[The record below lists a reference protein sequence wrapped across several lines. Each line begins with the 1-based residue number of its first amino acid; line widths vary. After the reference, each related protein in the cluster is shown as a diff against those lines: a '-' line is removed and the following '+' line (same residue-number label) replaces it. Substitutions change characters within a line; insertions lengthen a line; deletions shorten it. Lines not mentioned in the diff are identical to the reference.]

1 MYYYF
6 DKVISSLIGIFIFWR
21 FLKWKKKK
29 ESVLVAEE
37 SLKKTITVRELVI
50 CIVYYSKLKF
60 SLSVQLSLTS
70 YYYYKIFA
78 LVGLSELYI
87 TFTLLP
93 TFGTE
98 FPALIHFLFVL
109 LPIYNVFN
117 LDDIRKISAIQYVH
131 SYRFS
136 IDLYPPLFCCSNHDS
151 CCLIIHKYPPIL
163 Q

>member
-1 MYYYF
+1 MRQQLVKVNFKILKNTAVRRAITPKQRKSSNMYYYF

-21 FLKWKKKK
+21 FLKWKKKE
-29 ESVLVAEE
+29 ESVPVAEE
-37 SLKKTITVRELVI
+37 FLTRTITMHELVI

-98 FPALIHFLFVL
+98 FPALIHFLF
-109 LPIYNVFN
+109 
-117 LDDIRKISAIQYVH
+117 
-131 SYRFS
+131 
-136 IDLYPPLFCCSNHDS
+136 LYFFPFTMYSTLM
-151 CCLIIHKYPPIL
+151 I
-163 Q
+163 